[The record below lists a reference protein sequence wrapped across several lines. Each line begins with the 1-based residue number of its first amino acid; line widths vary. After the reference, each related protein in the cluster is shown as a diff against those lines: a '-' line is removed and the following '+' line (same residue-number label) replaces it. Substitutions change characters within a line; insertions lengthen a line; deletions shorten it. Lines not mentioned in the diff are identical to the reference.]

1 MQPQIRILAVEDNA
15 GIRELL
21 QQIFSGAG
29 MQARV
34 VGTMSA
40 FRDYLAREGATVCI
54 VDIGLPDGD
63 GLSLVSELRAAG
75 GRGVVILT
83 GRGSEVDHV
92 IGLEMGADDYIVKP
106 FRQRELLARVK
117 AVARRFSGE
126 PDSTPSDSAAATGSP
141 DSVHGYTINVNARTV
156 TSSDGQDVSLTTA
169 EFDVLS
175 VLVAH
180 RGRGLSRDDITK
192 LVKGASWHASD
203 RAIDGLVSRLRKKL
217 PPPDDIKD
225 LIKTLHGVGYMLTPE
240 PISPRPWLPRD

>member
-40 FRDYLAREGATVCI
+40 FRDYFAREGATVCI

-83 GRGSEVDHV
+83 GRGSEIDHV

-117 AVARRFSGE
+117 AVARRFTGAPE
-126 PDSTPSDSAAATGSP
+126 APPVGSAAASSQ
-141 DSVHGYTINVNARTV
+141 DVVHGYAIDLNARTV
-156 TSSDGQDVSLTTA
+156 TDSDGNDINMTTA

-175 VLVAH
+175 VIVAH

-225 LIKTLHGVGYMLTPE
+225 VIKTLHGVGYMLTPE
-240 PISPRPWLPRD
+240 PISARPWLPRD

>member
-1 MQPQIRILAVEDNA
+1 MQPQIRILAVEDNS

-34 VGTMSA
+34 VGTMSS

-83 GRGSEVDHV
+83 GRGSEIDHV

-117 AVARRFSGE
+117 AVARRFTGE
-126 PDSTPSDSAAATGSP
+126 PDSPPGGSAAPASR
-141 DSVHGYTINVNARTV
+141 DVVHGYTINLNARTV
-156 TSSDGQDVSLTTA
+156 TDSEGQDISMTTA

-225 LIKTLHGVGYMLTPE
+225 VIKTLHGVGYMLTPE
-240 PISPRPWLPRD
+240 PISARPWLPRD